1 MQRPS
6 VDGRFVIIRC
16 SSPRSALVVTDCVS
30 LAAAF
35 LAANALSVVPPL
47 RKKSRCVSA
56 ARL

>member
-35 LAANALSVVPPL
+35 LAANAHSVVPPL
-47 RKKSRCVSA
+47 R
-56 ARL
+56 L

>member
-6 VDGRFVIIRC
+6 VDGRFATAFMFMVAVGARRHGLRIAC
-16 SSPRSALVVTDCVS
+16 GCVPRRYAH
-30 LAAAF
+30 
-35 LAANALSVVPPL
+35 SVVPPL